1 MPTKLAPMSDT
12 NIVTPGV
19 MGGVG
24 FPFKMAADDFKLANS
39 IRNIGQPELIKIK
52 RLHPSAVI
60 PAYATDGSGCFDIT
74 ALEMV
79 EQKGNTAVYTTG
91 LAFEVPPGKVL
102 MLYSRS
108 GHGFNRGI
116 RLANCVGVIDSDY
129 RGEVAVKLTRDNDGI
144 WFPAA
149 GERIAQGL
157 IQDASRVKFV
167 EVEELSDTGR
177 GTGGFGSTG

>member
-1 MPTKLAPMSDT
+1 MSDAY
-12 NIVTPGV
+12 VLTPGV

-24 FPFKMAADDFKLANS
+24 LPLKMAADDFQLANS
-39 IRNIGQPELIKIK
+39 IRSIGQPELIKIK

-60 PAYATDGSGCFDIT
+60 PSYATDGSGCFDIT

-79 EQKGNTAVYTTG
+79 QQEGNTAVYTTG
-91 LAFEVPPGKVL
+91 LAFELPPGKVL
-102 MLYSRS
+102 MIYSRS

-144 WFPAA
+144 WFPSA
-149 GERIAQGL
+149 GDRIAQGL
-157 IQDASRVKFV
+157 IQDAQQVLFV
-167 EVEELSDTGR
+167 EVEELSKTAR

>member
-1 MPTKLAPMSDT
+1 MSNDLVGT
-12 NIVTPGV
+12 VVFGPAT
-19 MGGVG
+19 MGGLPQ
-24 FPFKMAADDFKLANS
+24 PFTIMANGVNVNAQSVSTEDVYKLNV
-39 IRNIGQPELIKIK
+39 KVK

-60 PAYATDGSGCFDIT
+60 PSYATDGSGCFDIT

-79 EQKGNTAVYTTG
+79 QQEGNTAVYTTG

-129 RGEVAVKLTRDNDGI
+129 RGEVAVKLTRDNEGI
-144 WFPAA
+144 WFPSA
-149 GERIAQGL
+149 GDRIAQGL
-157 IQDASRVKFV
+157 IQDAQQVRFV
-167 EVEELSDTGR
+167 EVEELSKTAR
-177 GTGGFGSTG
+177 GIGGFGSTG

>member
-1 MPTKLAPMSDT
+1 MSNQVIYGHAWELSKFGEMKINSQVSDGLAEYPYLT
-12 NIVTPGV
+12 NVKV
-19 MGGVG
+19 
-24 FPFKMAADDFKLANS
+24 
-39 IRNIGQPELIKIK
+39 K

-74 ALEMV
+74 ALECV
-79 EQKGNTAVYTTG
+79 GQKGNTAVYTTG
-91 LAFEVPPGKVL
+91 LAFEVPQGKVL
-102 MLYSRS
+102 MIYSRS

-129 RGEVAVKLTRDNDGI
+129 RGEVAVKLTRDNEGI
-144 WFPAA
+144 WFPTA

-157 IQDASRVKFV
+157 IQDAPRVQFI
-167 EVEELSDTGR
+167 EVEELSETAR

>member
-1 MPTKLAPMSDT
+1 MSDVYT
-12 NIVTPGV
+12 LTPGV
-19 MGGVG
+19 MGGAG
-24 FPFKMAADDFKLANS
+24 LPFKMAAADFKLANEIS
-39 IRNIGQPELIKIK
+39 SLGQPELINIK

-60 PAYATDGSGCFDIT
+60 PTYATDGSGCFDIT

-79 EQKGNTAVYTTG
+79 QQEGNTAFYTTG

-129 RGEVAVKLTRDNDGI
+129 RGEVAVKLTRDNEGI

-157 IQDASRVKFV
+157 IQDAQQVRFV
-167 EVEELSDTGR
+167 EVQELSETAR

>member
-1 MPTKLAPMSDT
+1 MSKGGYTGGT
-12 NIVTPGV
+12 NADSIYRLGCNNGV
-19 MGGVG
+19 ITGVI
-24 FPFKMAADDFKLANS
+24 PIAADGVKLQYGPAV
-39 IRNIGQPELIKIK
+39 KVK

-79 EQKGNTAVYTTG
+79 QQEGNTAVYTTG

-116 RLANCVGVIDSDY
+116 RLANCVGVLDADY
-129 RGEVAVKLTRDNDGI
+129 RGELAVKLTRDNDGI

-157 IQDASRVKFV
+157 IQDAQQVIFV
-167 EVEELSDTGR
+167 EAEELSETAR